1 MEPIPTLQ
9 DRDRTRLQA
18 AKLFLRK
25 HAAVI
30 KKNMLLESI
39 NYRFRKTSEGKL
51 GKNQNGKDVGAADS
65 KEEAT

>member
-1 MEPIPTLQ
+1 MESIPSLQ

-39 NYRFRKTSEGKL
+39 NYRFRKTSEEKS
-51 GKNQNGKDVGAADS
+51 GKNQIGKDGGSADS
-65 KEEAT
+65 KEEAA

>member
-1 MEPIPTLQ
+1 
-9 DRDRTRLQA
+9 
-18 AKLFLRK
+18 
-25 HAAVI
+25 
-30 KKNMLLESI
+30 MLLESI

>member
-1 MEPIPTLQ
+1 MESIPSLQ

-39 NYRFRKTSEGKL
+39 NYRFRKTSEEKS
-51 GKNQNGKDVGAADS
+51 GKNQNGKDGGAADS